1 MKTTFVRIVS
11 VLMVVALSACAKMA
25 ATQAPL
31 AAATEAPANYYSQP
45 DLMEP
50 VATNAPVATYAPV
63 GSAATEAP
71 AAESAGDLFMVPTLA
86 VPAPKNGEDNYFQ
99 DYGVNPATSTDRDH
113 LSTFGLDVDTASYEM
128 TSAYIKDGA
137 LPPMDAVRAEEFINA
152 FQQGYTLPDESA
164 FALYADGAPSPF
176 IKKGN
181 YLIRFGVQGY
191 DVPISDRK
199 PMNLTFVID
208 VSGSMDTDNRLEI
221 VKDSLKLLLRQLDER
236 DTVTIIKFTNN
247 ASLVLSPTNAAEKDS
262 IYRAIESL
270 HPMSSTNVDAGL
282 SLGYRYAYRMM
293 DPEAINRVILC
304 SDGVAN
310 QGETSPDA
318 MLEYVKEYADQG
330 ITLTGIGVGMG
341 NYNDVL
347 LEQLADNGNG
357 NYYYVDTREQAKEV
371 FVYNL
376 TSTMQV
382 IAYDAKIQ
390 IDFNPEVVE
399 NYRLIGYENR
409 QIADQDFRNDAV
421 DAGEVGAGMTATA
434 LYEVQLKD
442 GAEGRIATAQLRWQ
456 DAETREVVE
465 IDGDFFTYD
474 LADSFKE
481 SSPYFQLA
489 STVAGYA
496 EILRFSPYVN
506 GDLMD
511 VENEAHRISR
521 LLAEDSQAY
530 EFEQLA
536 VQTLQIDRRMGND

>member
-1 MKTTFVRIVS
+1 
-11 VLMVVALSACAKMA
+11 MVVALSACAKMA

-31 AAATEAPANYYSQP
+31 AVATEAPADYYTQP
-45 DLMEP
+45 DIAE
-50 VATNAPVATYAPV
+50 PVATYAPV
-63 GSAATEAP
+63 EFAATEAP
-71 AAESAGDLFMVPTLA
+71 ASESSGDLFMVPTLA
-86 VPAPKNGEDNYFQ
+86 APAPKNGEDNYFQ

-128 TSAYIKDGA
+128 TSAYIQDGA

-152 FQQGYTLPDESA
+152 FQQGYSLPEESA

-176 IKKGN
+176 IDNGN

-191 DVPISDRK
+191 DVPVNDRK

-208 VSGSMDTDNRLEI
+208 VSGSMDTDSRLEI
-221 VKDSLKLLLRQLDER
+221 VKDSLKLLVRQLDER
-236 DTVTIIKFTNN
+236 DTVTIVKFTNN
-247 ASLVLSPTNAAEKDS
+247 ASIVLRPTNAAEKQS
-262 IYRAIESL
+262 IIRAIESL
-270 HPMSSTNVDAGL
+270 YPMFSTNVDAGL
-282 SLGYRYAYRMM
+282 SLGYRYAYRMLN
-293 DPEAINRVILC
+293 PEAVNRVVLC

-310 QGETSPDA
+310 QGDTTPDG
-318 MLEYVKEYADQG
+318 MLEYVKQYADQG

-399 NYRLIGYENR
+399 SYRLIGYENR

-434 LYEVQLKD
+434 LYEVQLRD
-442 GAEGRIATAQLRWQ
+442 DAEGRIATAQLRWQ

-474 LADSFKE
+474 LANSFEK

-489 STVAGYA
+489 STVGAYA

-506 GDLMD
+506 GDLMG
-511 VENEAHRISR
+511 VANEAHRISR

-536 VQTLQIDRRMGND
+536 VQTLQIDRGWGND